1 MIFTHDILSFYCIN
15 NLRTGVF
22 MILCRFCEL
31 RADYDQAQDKI
42 RQLERDT
49 ESQRRSM
56 EEQEERHKTMYLKM
70 YMKGQEAAKFEHA
83 DQVRRHKSMHR
94 RNRRKPDFYNIMDLY
109 YQRHSKASSSS
120 RMVGLLVY
128 RIILCIRQYICD
140 T

>member
-1 MIFTHDILSFYCIN
+1 
-15 NLRTGVF
+15 

-56 EEQEERHKTMYLKM
+56 EEHEERHKTMYLKM

-83 DQVRRHKSMHR
+83 DQVRRQVR
-94 RNRRKPDFYNIMDLY
+94 AFEE
-109 YQRHSKASSSS
+109 
-120 RMVGLLVY
+120 
-128 RIILCIRQYICD
+128 
-140 T
+140 TEET

>member
-1 MIFTHDILSFYCIN
+1 MVFTHYIFTFYCIN

-31 RADYDQAQDKI
+31 RANYDKAQDKI
-42 RQLERDT
+42 RELERET

-83 DQVRRHKSMHR
+83 DQVRRHKSLHL
-94 RNRRKPDFYNIMDLY
+94 KKQEETWYLQYKALIL
-109 YQRHSKASSSS
+109 SKAHQSFL
-120 RMVGLLVY
+120 R
-128 RIILCIRQYICD
+128 
-140 T
+140 